1 MDAFLRQSIQKNQE
15 EAQRLIR
22 QKHQQRSI
30 EILAKSG
37 LGKRFIKR
45 TFQNTITNPKN
56 KQAVDI
62 AKAFAEDFPDVENGI
77 LFMGPVSTGK
87 THLAAA
93 IANELA
99 SRLYTVMFGNV
110 TDIIMLIKSS
120 YSSKAELDETEI
132 INMITDIDLLV
143 IDDLG
148 KEYATENTKMLLYQI
163 INRLYENEKPVVI
176 TTNMTSETLAAKY
189 GERGPAI
196 VSRITE
202 MCRPITLDG
211 NDWRIRRNGE

>member
-56 KQAVDI
+56 RQAI
-62 AKAFAEDFPDVENGI
+62 ATAKAFAKTFPSVEKGLI
-77 LFMGPVSTGK
+77 FIGPVATGK

-93 IANELA
+93 IANELID
-99 SRLYTVMFGNV
+99 SLYTVIFGNV
-110 TDIIMLIKSS
+110 TDIITLIKSS
-120 YSSKAELDETEI
+120 YGKTELDESEI
-132 INMITDIDLLV
+132 INTITDIDLLI

-148 KEYATENTKMLLYQI
+148 KEYATENTRMLLYQI
-163 INRLYENEKPVVI
+163 INRLYENEKPVII
-176 TTNMTSETLAAKY
+176 TTNLNSDALAAKY
-189 GERGPAI
+189 GDRGAAI

-202 MCRPITLDG
+202 MCDPVTLDG
-211 NDWRIRRNGE
+211 NDWRIRRQL

>member
-56 KQAVDI
+56 RQAI
-62 AKAFAEDFPDVENGI
+62 ATAKTFAKTFPSVEKGLI
-77 LFMGPVSTGK
+77 FIGPVATGK

-93 IANELA
+93 IANELID
-99 SRLYTVMFGNV
+99 SLYTVIFGNV
-110 TDIIMLIKSS
+110 TDIITLIKSS
-120 YSSKAELDETEI
+120 YGKTELDESEI
-132 INMITDIDLLV
+132 INTITDIDLLI

-148 KEYATENTKMLLYQI
+148 KEYATENTRMLLYQI
-163 INRLYENEKPVVI
+163 INRLYENEKPVII
-176 TTNMTSETLAAKY
+176 TTNLNSDALAAKY
-189 GERGPAI
+189 GDRGAAI

-202 MCRPITLDG
+202 MCDPVTLDG
-211 NDWRIRRNGE
+211 NDWRIRRQL